1 MRAGHFEFKI
11 YKANI
16 IGTPQGSIV
25 SPILANIYLHELDL
39 FIEKLRNK
47 FNKGKGNKRKAESN
61 KLDYLMHKGKKEGNM
76 EVVLKLAKEKRKIS
90 YVDFNDPSYKYISYV
105 RYADD

>member
-1 MRAGHFEFKI
+1 
-11 YKANI
+11 
-16 IGTPQGSIV
+16 
-25 SPILANIYLHELDL
+25 
-39 FIEKLRNK
+39 
-47 FNKGKGNKRKAESN
+47 
-61 KLDYLMHKGKKEGNM
+61 MHKGKKEGNM